1 MALVMTSGPALEPV
15 TVAEAK
21 AHLRIDHSAEDVLV
35 SSLILTSRL
44 HIETALGIA
53 LIAQGWTYLR
63 DRWPA
68 SAAVSLP
75 LRPLIAVDEI
85 RVHRADGPPTVVSAS
100 EYAVDAASAEP
111 RVVRQVG
118 SWPAPGRATHG
129 IAIDFTAGFGAA
141 AADVPQPIR
150 QALLMLTAHWYEH
163 RSTIEIGSEATV
175 VPLGISELLMPYR
188 RKRL

>member
-21 AHLRIDHSAEDVLV
+21 AHLRIDHSAEDILI

-53 LIAQGWTYLR
+53 LIAQGWRYLR

-68 SAAVSLP
+68 SAAVGLP

-85 RVHRADGPPTVVSAS
+85 RVHRADGSPTVVPAS
-100 EYAVDAASAEP
+100 EYVVDAARAEP
-111 RVVRQVG
+111 RVVRHG
-118 SWPAPGRATHG
+118 ASWPVPGRATHG

-175 VPLGISELLMPYR
+175 IPLGISELLMPYR